1 MNIMNPYQPMY
12 NQNQP
17 NGYLNYQRPQTNGI
31 NWVQGIEGAKAYQM
45 MPNSNTLL
53 LDSENDGIF
62 YIKVSDNVG
71 MCNLRTFKYE
81 EIGEQPKTSTPV
93 NLDNYVTKDELT
105 KIINDLKG
113 TMTNGKQ
120 SIQSTKQKSIISE

>member
-12 NQNQP
+12 NQNQS
-17 NGYLNYQRPQTNGI
+17 NGYLGYQRPQTNGI
-31 NWVQGIEGAKAYQM
+31 TWVQGIEGAKAFQI
-45 MPNSNTLL
+45 MPNSNTIL

-81 EIGEQPKTSTPV
+81 EIGEQPKSSAPV
-93 NLDNYVTKDELT
+93 NLDNYVTRDELT
-105 KIINDLKG
+105 KVINDLKG
-113 TMTNGKQ
+113 AMTNGKQ

>member
-12 NQNQP
+12 NQNQS
-17 NGYLNYQRPQTNGI
+17 NGYLGYQRPQTNGI
-31 NWVQGIEGAKAYQM
+31 TWVQGIEGAKAFQI
-45 MPNSNTLL
+45 MPNSNTIL

-81 EIGEQPKTSTPV
+81 EIGEQPKSSAPV
-93 NLDNYVTKDELT
+93 NLDNYVTRDELT
-105 KIINDLKG
+105 KVINDLKG
-113 TMTNGKQ
+113 AMTNGKQ
-120 SIQSTKQKSIISE
+120 SIQSTKQKSVISE

>member
-45 MPNSNTLL
+45 MPSSNTIL

-71 MCNLRTFKYE
+71 MCNLRTFRYE
-81 EIGEQPKTSTPV
+81 EIGEQPKTSPV
-93 NLDNYVTKDELT
+93 NLDNYVTRDELT
-105 KIINDLKG
+105 KVINDLKG
-113 TMTNGKQ
+113 AMTNGKQ
-120 SIQSTKQKSIISE
+120 SVQSTKQKSIISE

>member
-1 MNIMNPYQPMY
+1 MNIMNPYQTMY
-12 NQNQP
+12 NQNQS
-17 NGYLNYQRPQTNGI
+17 NGYLGYQRPQTNGI
-31 NWVQGIEGAKAYQM
+31 TWVQGIEGAKAFQI
-45 MPNSNTLL
+45 MPNSNTIL

-81 EIGEQPKTSTPV
+81 EIGEQPKSSSV
-93 NLDNYVTKDELT
+93 NLDNYVTRDELT
-105 KIINDLKG
+105 KVINDLKG
-113 TMTNGKQ
+113 AMTNGKQ

>member
-45 MPNSNTLL
+45 MPSSNTIL

-81 EIGEQPKTSTPV
+81 EIGEQPKTSPV
-93 NLDNYVTKDELT
+93 NLDNYVTRDELT
-105 KIINDLKG
+105 KVINDLKG
-113 TMTNGKQ
+113 AITNGKQ
-120 SIQSTKQKSIISE
+120 SVQSTKQKSIISE

>member
-12 NQNQP
+12 NQNQS
-17 NGYLNYQRPQTNGI
+17 NGYLGYQRPQTNGI
-31 NWVQGIEGAKAYQM
+31 TWVQGIEGAKAFQI
-45 MPNSNTLL
+45 MPNSNTIL

-81 EIGEQPKTSTPV
+81 EIGEQPKSSAPV

-105 KIINDLKG
+105 KVINDLKG
-113 TMTNGKQ
+113 AMTNGKQ

>member
-12 NQNQP
+12 NQT

-31 NWVQGIEGAKAYQM
+31 TWVQGIEGAKAYQM

-81 EIGEQPKTSTPV
+81 EIGEQPKTSPV

>member
-12 NQNQP
+12 SQNQP

-45 MPNSNTLL
+45 MPSSNTIL

-81 EIGEQPKTSTPV
+81 EIGEQPKSSAPV
-93 NLDNYVTKDELT
+93 NLDNYVTRDELT
-105 KIINDLKG
+105 KVINDLKG
-113 TMTNGKQ
+113 AMTNSKQ
-120 SIQSTKQKSIISE
+120 SIQSTKQKSVISE